1 MATAAIKLSA
11 ETACR
16 LCRSRAVKT
25 KGQWLKAKDMN
36 YTETLDYLFT
46 AMPSFQQV
54 GGDAYKPGLERIAEF
69 CRTIGN
75 PQRSYF
81 VIHIAGTN
89 GKGSV
94 SNMLAAVLQQAGY
107 QTGLFTSP
115 HLTDFRER
123 IRVNGE
129 MIPKQ
134 KVVNFVDRYKAEM
147 ERLQLSF
154 FEMTTAM
161 AFDYFA
167 QSDVEVAVIE
177 TGLGGRLDATN
188 IVQPL
193 ISVITNIGLEH
204 TEYLGNSL
212 PKIAREKGGI
222 IKKCTPVVVGEK
234 NPNYNLVL
242 EEIAE
247 DLRSELIYANE
258 AFTLED
264 SYYEDDKQVVTM
276 TRTRDGYPYQLRLD
290 LLGEYQRQN
299 LVTAAS
305 VLDKLHEATPLSISR
320 RAFVEGVREVSKL
333 TSFRG
338 RWQVLSQEPLVVCDT
353 GHNEHGIAEVAKQ
366 LASRTNS
373 GKLFCVMGFC
383 GDKEFDKMVA
393 LMPKDAHYIFTQ
405 ASIRR
410 AASLDK
416 ISEVATSLSLDFEI
430 AETVAEAM
438 AKAQSQLSAEDML
451 FVGGSTFVVAE
462 ALNL

>member
-1 MATAAIKLSA
+1 
-11 ETACR
+11 
-16 LCRSRAVKT
+16 
-25 KGQWLKAKDMN
+25 MN
-36 YTETLDYLFT
+36 YTETLDYLFSS
-46 AMPSFQQV
+46 MPSFQHV

-75 PQRSYF
+75 PQRNYF

-107 QTGLFTSP
+107 HTGLFTSP

-134 KVVNFVDRYKAEM
+134 KVVNFVDRYKADM

-188 IVQPL
+188 VVQPL
-193 ISVITNIGLEH
+193 VSVITNIGLEH

-222 IKKCTPVVVGEK
+222 IKKCTPVIVGEK
-234 NPNYNLVL
+234 NSNYNLVL
-242 EEIAE
+242 EEIAQ
-247 DLRSELIYANE
+247 DLRSEITYADE
-258 AFTLED
+258 AFVLGECGF
-264 SYYEDDKQVVTM
+264 EGGKQVVTM
-276 TRTRDGYPYQLRLD
+276 TRQRDGYPYQLRLD
-290 LLGEYQRQN
+290 LLGEYQRKN
-299 LVTAAS
+299 LVTVAT
-305 VLDKLHEATPLSISR
+305 VLDILHESTPLSISR
-320 RAFVEGVREVSKL
+320 RAFVEGVRDVTTL
-333 TSFRG
+333 TSFAG
-338 RWQVLSQEPLVVCDT
+338 RWQVLNEKPMVVCDT
-353 GHNEHGIAEVAKQ
+353 AHNAHGIAEVAEQ
-366 LASRTNS
+366 LKARTNS
-373 GKLFCVMGFC
+373 GRLICVLGFC
-383 GDKEFDKMVA
+383 EDKEFKTMLQ
-393 LMPKDAHYIFTQ
+393 LMPQDAHYIFTQ

-410 AASLDK
+410 AATPEK
-416 ISEVATSLSLDFEI
+416 IAEVATSLSLDFEL
-430 AETVAEAM
+430 APTVAEAV
-438 AKAQSQLSAEDML
+438 AVAESQLAEEDML
-451 FVGGSTFVVAE
+451 YIGGSTFVVAE
-462 ALNL
+462 ALEMIN

>member
-1 MATAAIKLSA
+1 
-11 ETACR
+11 
-16 LCRSRAVKT
+16 
-25 KGQWLKAKDMN
+25 MN
-36 YTETLDYLFT
+36 YTETLDYLFSS
-46 AMPSFQQV
+46 MPSFQQV
-54 GGDAYKPGLERIAEF
+54 GGDAYKPGLERISEF
-69 CRTIGN
+69 CRAIGN

-81 VIHIAGTN
+81 IIHIAGTN

-94 SNMLAAVLQQAGY
+94 SNMVAAVLQQAGY
-107 QTGLFTSP
+107 HTGLFTSP

-134 KVVNFVDRYKAEM
+134 KVVNFVDRYKVEM

-204 TEYLGNSL
+204 TEYLGDSL

-242 EEIAE
+242 EEIAD

-258 AFTLED
+258 AFELGEC
-264 SYYEDDKQVVTM
+264 SYDGNKQVVTM
-276 TRTRDGYPYQLRLD
+276 TRTRDGHPYQVRLD
-290 LLGEYQRQN
+290 LLGEYQRAN
-299 LVTAAS
+299 LATAAT
-305 VLDKLHEATPLSISR
+305 VLDTLHEKTPLSISR
-320 RAFVEGVREVSKL
+320 RAFVEGLREISQI

-338 RWQVLSQEPLVVCDT
+338 RWQILSQKPLVVCDT
-353 GHNEHGIAEVAKQ
+353 AHNEHGIAEVAKQ
-366 LASRTNS
+366 LEHRQNS
-373 GKLFCVMGFC
+373 GKLLCVMGFC
-383 GDKEFDKMVA
+383 EDKEFSKMVA
-393 LMPKDAHYIFTQ
+393 LMPRDAHYIFTK

-416 ISEVATSLSLDFEI
+416 VAEVATAQALDFEVV
-430 AETVAEAM
+430 ESVAEAV
-438 AKAQSQLSAEDML
+438 AKAKEMLTEEDML
-451 FVGGSTFVVAE
+451 FIGGSTFVVAE
-462 ALNL
+462 ALE

>member
-1 MATAAIKLSA
+1 
-11 ETACR
+11 
-16 LCRSRAVKT
+16 
-25 KGQWLKAKDMN
+25 MN
-36 YTETLDYLFT
+36 YTETLDYLFSS
-46 AMPSFQQV
+46 MPSFQQV
-54 GGDAYKPGLERIAEF
+54 GGNAYKPGLERITEF
-69 CRTIGN
+69 CRMIGN
-75 PQRSYF
+75 PQRNYF
-81 VIHIAGTN
+81 VIHVAGTN

-154 FEMTTAM
+154 FEMTTSM

-234 NPNYNLVL
+234 NSNYNLVL
-242 EEIAE
+242 EEIAS
-247 DLRSELIYANE
+247 DLRSELIYASE
-258 AFTLED
+258 AFKLEECC
-264 SYYEDDKQVVTM
+264 YNEDKQVVTM
-276 TRTRDGYPYQLRLD
+276 LRTRDNYPYQLRLD

-299 LVTAAS
+299 LATAAT
-305 VLDKLHEATPLSISR
+305 VLDKLHESSPLSISR
-320 RAFVEGVREVSKL
+320 RAFVDGVREVTKL

-338 RWQVLSQEPLVVCDT
+338 RWQVISREPMVVCDT
-353 GHNEHGIAEVAKQ
+353 GHNEHGLAEVAKQ
-366 LASRTNS
+366 LNARTNS
-373 GKLFCVMGFC
+373 GKLVCVMGFC
-383 GDKEFDKMVA
+383 DDKEFDKMLG
-393 LMPKDAHYIFTQ
+393 LMPKEAHYIFTQ

-416 ISEVATSLSLDFEI
+416 IAAVATSLSLDFEVVPTI
-430 AETVAEAM
+430 AEAL
-438 AKAQSQLSAEDML
+438 AKVQNLLSAEDML
-451 FVGGSTFVVAE
+451 FIGGSTFVVAE
-462 ALNL
+462 ALEVI

>member
-1 MATAAIKLSA
+1 
-11 ETACR
+11 
-16 LCRSRAVKT
+16 
-25 KGQWLKAKDMN
+25 
-36 YTETLDYLFT
+36 
-46 AMPSFQQV
+46 MPSFQQV

-69 CRTIGN
+69 CRSMGN

-81 VIHIAGTN
+81 VIHVAGTN

-134 KVVNFVDRYKAEM
+134 KVVNFVDRHKGEM

-167 QSDVEVAVIE
+167 HSDVEVAVIE

-188 IVQPL
+188 VVQPL

-204 TEYLGNSL
+204 TEYLGDSL

-222 IKKCTPVVVGEK
+222 IKKCTPIIVGEK
-234 NPNYNLVL
+234 NSNYNLVL
-242 EEIAE
+242 EEIAS

-258 AFTLED
+258 AFTLGEC
-264 SYYEDDKQVVTM
+264 SYDGDKQVVTM

-299 LVTAAS
+299 LATVAT

-333 TSFRG
+333 TAFRG
-338 RWQVLSQEPLVVCDT
+338 RWQTLSQEPLIVCDT
-353 GHNEHGIAEVAKQ
+353 GHNEHGLAEVAKQ
-366 LASRTNS
+366 LNARSNS
-373 GKLFCVMGFC
+373 GKLICVMGFC
-383 GDKEFDKMVA
+383 SDKEFDRMLA
-393 LMPKDAHYIFTQ
+393 LMPSEAHYIFTQ

-410 AASLDK
+410 AASLEK
-416 ISEVATSLSLDFEI
+416 MTEVATALALDFEV
-430 AETVAEAM
+430 APTVEEAV
-438 AKAQSQLSAEDML
+438 AKAQLQLSKEDML
-451 FVGGSTFVVAE
+451 FIGGSTFVVAE
-462 ALNL
+462 ALPLF

>member
-1 MATAAIKLSA
+1 
-11 ETACR
+11 
-16 LCRSRAVKT
+16 
-25 KGQWLKAKDMN
+25 MN
-36 YTETLDYLFT
+36 YTETLDYLFSS
-46 AMPSFQQV
+46 MPSFQQV

-69 CRTIGN
+69 CRAIGN
-75 PQRSYF
+75 PQRNYF
-81 VIHIAGTN
+81 VIHVAGTN

-134 KVVNFVDRYKAEM
+134 KVVNFVDRYKADM

-188 IVQPL
+188 VVQPL
-193 ISVITNIGLEH
+193 VSVITNIGLEH

-234 NPNYNLVL
+234 NPSYNLVL
-242 EEIAE
+242 EEIAH
-247 DLRSELIYANE
+247 DLRAEIIYANE
-258 AFTLED
+258 AFSLGECGF
-264 SYYEDDKQVVTM
+264 EAGRQVVAM
-276 TRTRDGYPYQLRLD
+276 TRERDSYPYQLRLD
-290 LLGEYQRQN
+290 LLGEYQRKN
-299 LVTAAS
+299 LVTVAT
-305 VLDKLHEATPLSISR
+305 VLDILHESTPLSISR
-320 RAFVEGVREVSKL
+320 RAFVEGVRDVTSL
-333 TSFRG
+333 TSFGG
-338 RWQVLSQEPLVVCDT
+338 RWQVLSSNPMVVCDT
-353 GHNEHGIAEVAKQ
+353 AHNAHGIAEVATQ
-366 LASRTNS
+366 LKARTNS
-373 GKLFCVMGFC
+373 GRLLCVMGFC
-383 GDKEFDKMVA
+383 EDKEFKTMLE
-393 LMPKDAHYIFTQ
+393 LMPHDAHFIFTQ

-410 AASLDK
+410 AATPEK
-416 ISEVATSLSLDFEI
+416 IAEVATSLSLDFEL
-430 AETVAEAM
+430 APTVAEAVAA
-438 AKAQSQLSAEDML
+438 AKSQLAENDML
-451 FVGGSTFVVAE
+451 YIGGSTFVVAE
-462 ALNL
+462 ALEN

>member
-1 MATAAIKLSA
+1 
-11 ETACR
+11 
-16 LCRSRAVKT
+16 
-25 KGQWLKAKDMN
+25 MN
-36 YTETLDYLFT
+36 YTETLDYLFS

-54 GGDAYKPGLERIAEF
+54 GGDAYKPGLERITEF
-69 CRTIGN
+69 CRIIGN
-75 PQRSYF
+75 PQRNYF

-94 SNMLAAVLQQAGY
+94 SNMIAAVLQQAGY

-134 KVVNFVDRYKAEM
+134 KVVNFVDRYKEEM
-147 ERLQLSF
+147 ARLDLSF

-188 IVQPL
+188 IVQPIL
-193 ISVITNIGLEH
+193 SVITNIGLEH

-234 NPNYNLVL
+234 NSSYNLVL
-242 EEIAE
+242 EEIAA
-247 DLRSELIYANE
+247 DMRSSLHYATDSFELGE
-258 AFTLED
+258 SRLEGG
-264 SYYEDDKQVVTM
+264 KQVINI
-276 TRTRDGYPYQLRLD
+276 TRRRDHNIYQLRLD
-290 LLGEYQRQN
+290 LLGKCQGEN
-299 LVTAAS
+299 LATVATAI
-305 VLDKLHEATPLSISR
+305 DILHETTPMSISR
-320 RAFVEGVREVSKL
+320 RAFVEGVRDVVAL

-338 RWQVLSQEPLVVCDT
+338 RWQVISQKPLIVCDT
-353 GHNEHGIAEVAKQ
+353 AHNAHGIKLVGEQ
-366 LASRTNS
+366 LVERTNS
-373 GKLFCVMGFC
+373 GKLLCVMGFC
-383 GDKEFDKMVA
+383 KDKDIVDMLA
-393 LMPKDAHYIFTQ
+393 LMPRNAHYILT
-405 ASIRR
+405 R
-410 AASLDK
+410 AASPRA
-416 ISEVATSLSLDFEI
+416 ATLEQVTEAASSLELDFE
-430 AETVAEAM
+430 VAPTIEEALVR
-438 AKAQSQLSAEDML
+438 AQQQLTDEDML

-462 ALNL
+462 ALPHFN

>member
-1 MATAAIKLSA
+1 
-11 ETACR
+11 
-16 LCRSRAVKT
+16 
-25 KGQWLKAKDMN
+25 MN
-36 YTETLDYLFT
+36 YTETLDYLFSS
-46 AMPSFQQV
+46 MPSFQQV

-69 CRTIGN
+69 CRMIGN
-75 PQRSYF
+75 PQRNYF
-81 VIHIAGTN
+81 VIHVAGTN

-115 HLTDFRER
+115 HLIDFRER

-134 KVVNFVDRYKAEM
+134 KVVNFVDRYKSEM

-204 TEYLGNSL
+204 TEYLGDSL

-234 NPNYNLVL
+234 NSNYHVL
-242 EEIAE
+242 EEIAT
-247 DLRSELIYANE
+247 DLRCELTYADE
-258 AFTLED
+258 AFILGECGYD
-264 SYYEDDKQVVTM
+264 GDKQVVTM

-299 LVTAAS
+299 LATVAT

-338 RWQVLSQEPLVVCDT
+338 RWQTLSQEPLIVCDT
-353 GHNEHGIAEVAKQ
+353 GHNEHGLAEVAKQ
-366 LASRTNS
+366 LKARNNS
-373 GKLFCVMGFC
+373 GKLVCVMGFC
-383 GDKEFDKMVA
+383 NDKEFDKMLAV
-393 LMPKDAHYIFTQ
+393 MPNDAHYIFTQ

-410 AASLDK
+410 AASLEK
-416 ISEVATSLSLDFEI
+416 MAEVATALALDFEV
-430 AETVAEAM
+430 APTVEEAV
-438 AKAQSQLSAEDML
+438 ANAQQQLSKEDML
-451 FVGGSTFVVAE
+451 FIGGSTFVVAE
-462 ALNL
+462 ALPLF

>member
-1 MATAAIKLSA
+1 
-11 ETACR
+11 
-16 LCRSRAVKT
+16 
-25 KGQWLKAKDMN
+25 
-36 YTETLDYLFT
+36 
-46 AMPSFQQV
+46 MPSFQQV

-69 CRTIGN
+69 CRAIGN
-75 PQRSYF
+75 PQRNYF
-81 VIHIAGTN
+81 VIHVAGTN

-134 KVVNFVDRYKAEM
+134 KVVNFVDRYKADM

-193 ISVITNIGLEH
+193 VSVITNIGLEH

-234 NPNYNLVL
+234 NSNYKLVL

-247 DLRSELIYANE
+247 DLRSEIIYANE
-258 AFTLED
+258 AFTLGECGFE
-264 SYYEDDKQVVTM
+264 SGKQVVTM
-276 TRTRDGYPYQLRLD
+276 TRERDGYPYQLRLD
-290 LLGEYQRQN
+290 LLGEYQRKN
-299 LVTAAS
+299 LVTVAT
-305 VLDKLHEATPLSISR
+305 VLDILHESTPLSISR
-320 RAFVEGVREVSKL
+320 RAFVEGVRDVTSL
-333 TSFRG
+333 TSFGG
-338 RWQVLSQEPLVVCDT
+338 RWQVLSEKPMVVCDT
-353 GHNEHGIAEVAKQ
+353 AHNAHGIAEVAAQ
-366 LASRTNS
+366 LKARTNS
-373 GKLFCVMGFC
+373 GRLLCVMGFC
-383 GDKEFDKMVA
+383 EDKEFKTMLE
-393 LMPKDAHYIFTQ
+393 LMPHDAHFIFTQ

-410 AASLDK
+410 AATPEK
-416 ISEVATSLSLDFEI
+416 IGEVATSLSLDFEL
-430 AETVAEAM
+430 ATTVAEAVAL
-438 AKAQSQLSAEDML
+438 AKSQLAEDDML
-451 FVGGSTFVVAE
+451 YIGGSTFVVAE
-462 ALNL
+462 ALEN

>member
-1 MATAAIKLSA
+1 
-11 ETACR
+11 
-16 LCRSRAVKT
+16 
-25 KGQWLKAKDMN
+25 MN
-36 YTETLDYLFT
+36 YTETLDYLFSS
-46 AMPSFQQV
+46 MPSFQHV

-75 PQRSYF
+75 PQRNYF
-81 VIHIAGTN
+81 VIHVAGPN

-134 KVVNFVDRYKAEM
+134 KVVNFVDRYKADM

-188 IVQPL
+188 VVQPL
-193 ISVITNIGLEH
+193 VSVITNIGLEH

-222 IKKCTPVVVGEK
+222 IKKCTPVIVGEK
-234 NPNYNLVL
+234 NSNYNLVL
-242 EEIAE
+242 EEIAQ
-247 DLRSELIYANE
+247 DLRSEITYADE
-258 AFTLED
+258 AFVLGECGF
-264 SYYEDDKQVVTM
+264 EGGKQVVTM
-276 TRTRDGYPYQLRLD
+276 TRQRDGYPYQLRLD
-290 LLGEYQRQN
+290 LLGEYQRKN
-299 LVTAAS
+299 LVTVAT
-305 VLDKLHEATPLSISR
+305 VLDILHESTPLSISR
-320 RAFVEGVREVSKL
+320 RAFVEGVRDVTAL
-333 TSFRG
+333 TSFAG
-338 RWQVLSQEPLVVCDT
+338 RWQVLNEKPMVVCDT
-353 GHNEHGIAEVAKQ
+353 AHNAHGIAEVAEQ
-366 LASRTNS
+366 LKARTNS
-373 GKLFCVMGFC
+373 GRLICVLGFC
-383 GDKEFDKMVA
+383 EDKEFKTMLQ
-393 LMPKDAHYIFTQ
+393 LMPQDAHYIFTQ

-410 AASLDK
+410 AATPEK
-416 ISEVATSLSLDFEI
+416 IAEVATSLSLDFEL
-430 AETVAEAM
+430 APTVAEAV
-438 AKAQSQLSAEDML
+438 AVAESQLAEEDML
-451 FVGGSTFVVAE
+451 YIGGSTFVVAE
-462 ALNL
+462 ALEQRK

>member
-1 MATAAIKLSA
+1 
-11 ETACR
+11 
-16 LCRSRAVKT
+16 
-25 KGQWLKAKDMN
+25 MN
-36 YTETLDYLFT
+36 YTETLDYLFSS
-46 AMPSFQQV
+46 MPSFQQV

-69 CRTIGN
+69 CRSIGN
-75 PQRSYF
+75 PQRNYF
-81 VIHIAGTN
+81 VIHVAGTN
-89 GKGSV
+89 GKGST

-107 QTGLFTSP
+107 HTGLFTSP

-134 KVVNFVDRYKAEM
+134 KVVNFVDRYRSEM
-147 ERLQLSF
+147 ERFQLSF

-188 IVQPL
+188 IVQPI

-222 IKKCTPVVVGEK
+222 IKKCTPVVVGDK
-234 NPNYNLVL
+234 NSSYNLVL
-242 EEIAE
+242 EEIAQ
-247 DLRSELIYANE
+247 DMRSEITYAEE
-258 AFTLED
+258 AFSLGECGF
-264 SYYEDDKQVVTM
+264 ENGKQVVTM

-290 LLGEYQRQN
+290 LLGEYQRKN
-299 LVTAAS
+299 LATVAT
-305 VLDKLHEATPLSISR
+305 VLDILHESTPLSISR
-320 RAFVEGVREVSKL
+320 RAFVEGVRYVSQL

-338 RWQVLSQEPLVVCDT
+338 RWQVLSDKPLVVCDT
-353 GHNEHGIAEVAKQ
+353 AHNEHGIAEVAKQ
-366 LASRTNS
+366 LQARTNS
-373 GKLFCVMGFC
+373 GRLLCVMGFC
-383 GDKEFDKMVA
+383 EDKDFSKMLA
-393 LMPKDAHYIFTQ
+393 LMQSDAHYIFTQ

-416 ISEVATSLSLDFEI
+416 IAEVASSLNLDFELVP
-430 AETVAEAM
+430 TVAEAL
-438 AKAQSQLSAEDML
+438 AKAYEQLTDEDML
-451 FVGGSTFVVAE
+451 YIGGSTFVVAE
-462 ALNL
+462 VLE

>member
-1 MATAAIKLSA
+1 
-11 ETACR
+11 
-16 LCRSRAVKT
+16 
-25 KGQWLKAKDMN
+25 MN
-36 YTETLDYLFT
+36 YTETLDYLYSS
-46 AMPSFQQV
+46 MPSFQQV

-69 CRTIGN
+69 CRSIGN
-75 PQRSYF
+75 PQRNYF

-129 MIPKQ
+129 MISKQ
-134 KVVNFVDRYKAEM
+134 KVVNFVDRYKADM

-188 IVQPL
+188 IVQPV

-204 TEYLGNSL
+204 TEYLGDSL

-234 NPNYNLVL
+234 NSNYNLVL
-242 EEIAE
+242 EEIAG
-247 DLRSELIYANE
+247 DLRSELIYADE
-258 AFTLED
+258 AFTLGECGF
-264 SYYEDDKQVVTM
+264 EGDKQMVTLN
-276 TRTRDGYPYQLRLD
+276 RTRDNYPYRLRLD

-299 LVTAAS
+299 LATVAT
-305 VLDKLHEATPLSISR
+305 VLDTLHETTPLSISR
-320 RAFVEGVREVSKL
+320 RAFVEGVREVSAL

-338 RWQVLSQEPLVVCDT
+338 RWQLLSEKPLVVCDT
-353 GHNEHGIAEVAKQ
+353 AHNEHGISEVAKQ
-366 LASRTNS
+366 LNERINK
-373 GKLFCVMGFC
+373 GKLFCIMGFC
-383 GDKEFDKMVA
+383 EDKEFDKMLA

-410 AASLDK
+410 AASVEK
-416 ISEVATSLSLDFEI
+416 ISEIAEVLGLDFE
-430 AETVAEAM
+430 VAPSVLEALL
-438 AKAQSQLSAEDML
+438 KAQSQLAEDDML
-451 FVGGSTFVVAE
+451 FIGGSTFVVAE
-462 ALNL
+462 VLDKL

>member
-1 MATAAIKLSA
+1 
-11 ETACR
+11 
-16 LCRSRAVKT
+16 
-25 KGQWLKAKDMN
+25 MN
-36 YTETLDYLFT
+36 YTETLDYLFSS
-46 AMPSFQQV
+46 MPSFQQV
-54 GGDAYKPGLERIAEF
+54 GGDAYKPGLERISEF
-69 CRTIGN
+69 CRMIGN
-75 PQRSYF
+75 PQRNYF
-81 VIHIAGTN
+81 VVHVAGTN

-107 QTGLFTSP
+107 HTGLFTSP

-129 MIPKQ
+129 MISKQ
-134 KVVNFVDRYKAEM
+134 KVVNFVDRHKEEM

-204 TEYLGNSL
+204 TEYLGDSL

-222 IKKCTPVVVGEK
+222 IKKCTTVVVGEK

-242 EEIAE
+242 EEIA
-247 DLRSELIYANE
+247 DDMRAELIYADE
-258 AFTLED
+258 AFTLENFCF
-264 SYYEDDKQVVTM
+264 EGNKQVVTLN
-276 TRTRDGYPYQLRLD
+276 RTRDGHPYQLRLD

-299 LVTAAS
+299 LATVAT
-305 VLDKLHEATPLSISR
+305 VLDTLHETTPLSISR
-320 RAFVEGVREVSKL
+320 RAFVEGVREVAQL

-338 RWQVLSQEPLVVCDT
+338 RWQVLSAKPLIVCDT
-353 GHNEHGIAEVAKQ
+353 AHNTHGIAEVAKQ
-366 LASRTNS
+366 LKGRTNT
-373 GKLFCVMGFC
+373 GKLYCVMGFC
-383 GDKEFDKMVA
+383 GDKDFANMLA
-393 LMPKDAHYIFTQ
+393 QMPSDAHYIFTQ

-410 AASLDK
+410 AATIQD
-416 ISEVATSLSLDFEI
+416 IADVANRQHLDFEVVP
-430 AETVAEAM
+430 TVAEAL
-438 AKAQSQLSAEDML
+438 ATAQQQLSDEDML
-451 FVGGSTFVVAE
+451 FIGGSTFVVAE
-462 ALNL
+462 VLPLFD

>member
-1 MATAAIKLSA
+1 
-11 ETACR
+11 
-16 LCRSRAVKT
+16 
-25 KGQWLKAKDMN
+25 MN
-36 YTETLDYLFT
+36 YTETLDYLFSS
-46 AMPSFQQV
+46 MPSFQQV

-69 CRTIGN
+69 CRSMGN

-81 VIHIAGTN
+81 VIHVAGTN

-134 KVVNFVDRYKAEM
+134 KVVNFVDRHKSEM

-167 QSDVEVAVIE
+167 HSDVEVAVIE

-204 TEYLGNSL
+204 TEYLGDSL

-222 IKKCTPVVVGEK
+222 IKKCTPIIVGEK
-234 NPNYNLVL
+234 NSNYNLVL
-242 EEIAE
+242 EEIAS

-258 AFTLED
+258 AFTLGEC
-264 SYYEDDKQVVTM
+264 SYDGNKQVVTM

-299 LVTAAS
+299 LATVAT

-333 TSFRG
+333 TAFRG
-338 RWQVLSQEPLVVCDT
+338 RWQTLSQEPLIVCDT
-353 GHNEHGIAEVAKQ
+353 GHNEHGLAEVAKQ
-366 LASRTNS
+366 LNARSNS
-373 GKLFCVMGFC
+373 GKLICVMGFC
-383 GDKEFDKMVA
+383 SDKGFDRMLA
-393 LMPKDAHYIFTQ
+393 LMPSEAHYIFTQ

-410 AASLDK
+410 AASLEK
-416 ISEVATSLSLDFEI
+416 MTEVATALALDFEV
-430 AETVAEAM
+430 APTVEEAV
-438 AKAQSQLSAEDML
+438 AKAQLQLSKEDML
-451 FVGGSTFVVAE
+451 FIGGSTFVVAE
-462 ALNL
+462 ALPLF

>member
-1 MATAAIKLSA
+1 
-11 ETACR
+11 
-16 LCRSRAVKT
+16 
-25 KGQWLKAKDMN
+25 MN
-36 YTETLDYLFT
+36 YTETLDYLFSS
-46 AMPSFQQV
+46 MPSFQQV

-69 CRTIGN
+69 CRMIGN
-75 PQRSYF
+75 PQRNYF
-81 VIHIAGTN
+81 VIHVAGTN

-115 HLTDFRER
+115 HLIDFRER

-134 KVVNFVDRYKAEM
+134 KVVNFVDRYKSEM

-204 TEYLGNSL
+204 TEYLGDSL

-222 IKKCTPVVVGEK
+222 IKKCTPVIVGEK
-234 NPNYNLVL
+234 NSNYHLVL
-242 EEIAE
+242 EEIAT
-247 DLRSELIYANE
+247 DLRCELTYADE
-258 AFTLED
+258 AFILGECGYD
-264 SYYEDDKQVVTM
+264 GDKQVVTM

-299 LVTAAS
+299 LATVAT

-338 RWQVLSQEPLVVCDT
+338 RWQTLSQEPLIVCDT
-353 GHNEHGIAEVAKQ
+353 GHNEHGLAEVAKQ
-366 LASRTNS
+366 LKARNNS
-373 GKLFCVMGFC
+373 GKLVCVMGFC
-383 GDKEFDKMVA
+383 NDKEFDKMLAV
-393 LMPKDAHYIFTQ
+393 MPNDAHYIFTQ

-410 AASLDK
+410 AASLEK
-416 ISEVATSLSLDFEI
+416 MAEVATALALDFEV
-430 AETVAEAM
+430 APTVEEAV
-438 AKAQSQLSAEDML
+438 ANAQQQLSKEDML
-451 FVGGSTFVVAE
+451 FIGGSTFVVAE
-462 ALNL
+462 ALPLF

>member
-1 MATAAIKLSA
+1 
-11 ETACR
+11 
-16 LCRSRAVKT
+16 
-25 KGQWLKAKDMN
+25 MN
-36 YTETLDYLFT
+36 YTETLDYLFSS
-46 AMPSFQQV
+46 MPSFQQI
-54 GGDAYKPGLERIAEF
+54 GGDAYKPGLERISEF
-69 CRTIGN
+69 CRMIGN
-75 PQRSYF
+75 PQRNYF

-107 QTGLFTSP
+107 HTGLFTSP

-129 MIPKQ
+129 MISKQ
-134 KVVNFVDRYKAEM
+134 KVVNFVDRHREEM

-204 TEYLGNSL
+204 TEYLGDSL

-222 IKKCTPVVVGEK
+222 IKKCTTVVVGEK

-242 EEIAE
+242 EEIAA

-258 AFTLED
+258 AFTIGNCSFEG
-264 SYYEDDKQVVTM
+264 DKQVITLN
-276 TRTRDGYPYQLRLD
+276 RTRDGYPYQLRLD

-299 LVTAAS
+299 LATVAT
-305 VLDKLHEATPLSISR
+305 VLDTLHEKSPLSISR
-320 RAFVEGVREVSKL
+320 RAFVEGVREVSQL

-338 RWQVLSQEPLVVCDT
+338 RWQVLSPNPLVVCDT
-353 GHNEHGIAEVAKQ
+353 AHNEHGIAEVAKQ
-366 LASRTNS
+366 LKSRTS
-373 GKLFCVMGFC
+373 GGKLLCVMGFC
-383 GDKEFDKMVA
+383 EDKEFSKMLA
-393 LMPKDAHYIFTQ
+393 LMPGDAHYIFTQ

-410 AASLDK
+410 AAPTDK
-416 ISEVATSLSLDFEI
+416 IAEVATSLRLNFE
-430 AETVAEAM
+430 VAVSVEEAL
-438 AKAQSQLSAEDML
+438 AKAQQQLREGDML

-462 ALNL
+462 ALPHFD

>member
-1 MATAAIKLSA
+1 
-11 ETACR
+11 
-16 LCRSRAVKT
+16 
-25 KGQWLKAKDMN
+25 MN
-36 YTETLDYLFT
+36 YTETLDYLFSS
-46 AMPSFQQV
+46 MPSFQQV

-69 CRTIGN
+69 CRAIGN
-75 PQRSYF
+75 PQRNYF

-129 MIPKQ
+129 MISKQ
-134 KVVNFVDRYKAEM
+134 KVVNFVDRYKSEM

-188 IVQPL
+188 IVQPIL
-193 ISVITNIGLEH
+193 SIITNIGLEH
-204 TEYLGNSL
+204 TEYLGDSL

-234 NPNYNLVL
+234 NPNYHLVL
-242 EEIAE
+242 DEIAS
-247 DLRSELIYANE
+247 DMRSEITYANE
-258 AFTLED
+258 AFTLGECGFEG
-264 SYYEDDKQVVTM
+264 SKQVITLN
-276 TRTRDGYPYQLRLD
+276 RTRDGYPYQLRLD

-299 LVTAAS
+299 LTTVATA
-305 VLDKLHEATPLSISR
+305 LDILHESTPLSISR
-320 RAFVEGVREVSKL
+320 RAFVEGVRDVTQL

-338 RWQVLSQEPLVVCDT
+338 RWQVLSQKPLVMCDT
-353 GHNEHGIAEVAKQ
+353 AHNEHGITEVAKQ
-366 LASRTNS
+366 LQKRTNS
-373 GKLFCVMGFC
+373 GKLICVLGFC
-383 GDKEFDKMVA
+383 EDKDFSKM
-393 LMPKDAHYIFTQ
+393 LSLLPKDAHYIFTQ

-410 AASLDK
+410 AATTEAIAK
-416 ISEVATSLSLDFEI
+416 AALSLNLYYEVTP
-430 AETVAEAM
+430 TVAEAIST
-438 AKAQSQLSAEDML
+438 AQQQLSEDDML
-451 FVGGSTFVVAE
+451 FIGGSTFVVAE
-462 ALNL
+462 AIE